1 MEQTTTFSANELAAA
16 QIVSNNL
23 VRLLRT
29 HATINTISGLAERAE
44 LSRATLTRIIKM
56 QSGVT
61 LASLEPLAAA
71 LGVEAWMLLYPNLDP
86 RRLPTFGDVPH
97 GPDPIPT
104 DAAWLFSDDAKQWI
118 GQAPGA
124 KTGES

>member
-1 MEQTTTFSANELAAA
+1 MEQPNTLDGNEPAAA
-16 QIVSNNL
+16 QIVSNNI

-29 HATINTISGLAERAE
+29 HATINTISGLADKAG
-44 LSRATLTRIIKM
+44 LSRATLTRMIKM
-56 QSGVT
+56 QTGVT

-86 RRLPTFGDVPH
+86 RRLPTFGDV
-97 GPDPIPT
+97 GDTVDPIPT

-118 GQAPGA
+118 GQAPGV
-124 KTGES
+124 KGGDS